1 MSTTMSV
8 TDQTDDTWD
17 AALSNVSAEEQQLI
31 SLKEDFKKI
40 IEEAQ
45 GVQPYLIRFF
55 GDAKAKQEFLEALK
69 SMLPLSTQT
78 TYTTMGPVVPGGVVT
93 LTLDQFAFQA
103 GSSLQLP
110 PEVHKSSDLINRF
123 VVEGFLSEDEPVL
136 IRPPCEGEIGKFSV
150 EYIKGQSR
158 VHTLMAF
165 AVYCFTHGE
174 ALPMVIK
181 TSAAAILCKCPE
193 NIQNAQDELFFAMR
207 TAHRS
212 AIRKAPHIMNWVW
225 SLQQLQ
231 KRTGLMPLQVVTEWN
246 RSVPQCDQITG
257 QMSKGTRNVLSMPT
271 ACVTKALQIVS
282 VQSWE
287 KCPFSNDNLSSK
299 KLSVGA
305 SFKGA
310 RVSTTSIWS
319 KWGVVTQDSLVL
331 MMDNLAAKQKAPNHK
346 PTKTELEGALEQC
359 TLACHVKDATLSM
372 LPGLGSIL
380 DTFINKLAR
389 GCPMLEMEMES
400 QLMNKSDTVNVR
412 DFPSIAHLLNSAAT
426 TPENVSAMEEALRS
440 TQDMIDKDRF
450 GLFVKEV
457 TFDAKSCRVYY
468 ANILEHVRGTAAE
481 RDEWKTKVRTDN
493 RSQCRQFWSK
503 IHISDVLSPDDAAR
517 TSSMIATWA
526 SAKKMW
532 CTKLRI
538 ESDTVIPVLIV
549 NFSAPSLV
557 PSAAQ
562 SSIIQAMNF
571 ILAESPHAIGVV
583 LMPTHAW
590 KKGQVW
596 MVDQAITKTLVHQ
609 GGCHVD
615 KEFTV
620 VFNDRSDVRDDR
632 PLTYPGRI
640 VWSNSMTGPSDIWK
654 KSSLMNDGLVGPV
667 KQFKRVD
674 MEMIQELDP
683 LSLPKDINM
692 PQGANKY
699 AQVGPDAWAAIL
711 KALTDGVPLSSRHSL
726 ICVDLTAN
734 WTQFGKAFVKF
745 NATNLVPSL
754 LLNYHLSVDNKDW
767 YENEM
772 VEVLVDLASTDAVK
786 VPGVVSN
793 ENAASNP
800 EKPEP
805 ARPSLKTGVWLNPK
819 EGSNLPGA
827 TIASELWKVWG
838 THPEFGK
845 DFELACAKFD
855 EEFAVHGVPLNAAA
869 AAAVDTAAPPVKKA
883 KVAADVPSV
892 DIASLPESITE
903 VKLLSVKMPKD
914 LLVLAKRSGGVFSIS
929 NPSEDHGCIPK
940 GSMLLGFG
948 KINFRQLK
956 NDSTEFDPQL
966 DFMFA
971 PDNSEYEVALE
982 SLELKTLKELV
993 SKQADTKTKADAKI
1007 CYHDFE
1013 DVPGDTAAFKLL
1025 RKIDVVCRCK
1035 EDKQQ
1040 GAVTPGSFGYLSS
1053 FAMWNT
1059 SWTKV
1064 VWVCKWS
1071 SNGLTP
1077 IRPVVITTATV
1088 DIAPGK
1094 GIIIK

>member
-1 MSTTMSV
+1 MSV
-8 TDQTDDTWD
+8 TGQTDDTWD
-17 AALSNVSAEEQQLI
+17 AVLSNVSAEEQQLI

-40 IEEAQ
+40 IGEAQ

-55 GDAKAKQEFLEALK
+55 ADAAAKEQFLQALP
-69 SMLPLSTQT
+69 SMLPVNTHT
-78 TYTTMGPVVPGGVVT
+78 AYTTGPVVPGEVAIF
-93 LTLDQFAFQA
+93 TLDKFAFQA
-103 GSSLQLP
+103 GSSLQLAP
-110 PEVHKSSDLINRF
+110 AVHKSGDLINRI
-123 VVEGFLSEDEPVL
+123 VVEGFLSEDEPVI
-136 IRPPCEGEIGKFSV
+136 IRPCGVMGAGEIDKFSV
-150 EYIKGQSR
+150 EYVKGQSR

-165 AVYCFTHGE
+165 VVYCFTHGE
-174 ALPMVIK
+174 PLPMVIK

-193 NIQNAQDELFFAMR
+193 HIENAQAELFYAMK

-212 AIRKAPHIMNWVW
+212 AVRKAPHIMNWVW

-231 KRTGLMPLQVVTEWN
+231 KRSGLTPLQVVTEWN
-246 RSVPQCDQITG
+246 KSVPQCDQITG
-257 QMSKGTRNVLSMPT
+257 QMSKGTKNVLSMPD
-271 ACVTKALQIVS
+271 ACVTKALEIVS

-310 RVSTTSIWS
+310 RTSATSIWT
-319 KWGVVTQDSLVL
+319 KWGVVTQEALVL
-331 MMDNLAAKQKAPNHK
+331 MMDNLAAKQKAPYHK
-346 PTKTELEGALEQC
+346 PTKTELDGTLEQC

-372 LPGLGSIL
+372 LPGLGSSL
-380 DTFINKLAR
+380 DTFINKLAS

-426 TPENVSAMEEALRS
+426 APDSVSAMEEALRS
-440 TQDMIDKDRF
+440 TQDMIDKDKF
-450 GLFVKEV
+450 ELFMKEV
-457 TFDAKSCRVYY
+457 DFDSKSVRVYY
-468 ANILEHVRGTAAE
+468 ANLLEHVRGTAAE
-481 RDEWKTKVRTDN
+481 RDAWKTKVRADN

-517 TSSMIATWA
+517 TSTMIASWQTT
-526 SAKKMW
+526 KKMW
-532 CTKLRI
+532 CGKLRVD
-538 ESDTVIPVLIV
+538 SDTVVPVLIV
-549 NFSAPSLV
+549 NFAAPSLV
-557 PSAAQ
+557 PAAAQ
-562 SSIIQAMNF
+562 SSIIQSMNF
-571 ILAESPHAIGVV
+571 ILAESPNAIGVV
-583 LMPTHAW
+583 LMPVHSW

-596 MVDQAITKTLVHQ
+596 MVNQAITKNMVHQ

-620 VFNDRSDVRDDR
+620 VFNERCDTRDDR
-632 PLTYPGRI
+632 PLTYPGRL
-640 VWSNSMTGPSDIWK
+640 VWSNSRNGPGDIWK
-654 KSSLMNDGLVGPV
+654 KSSLMQDGLVGPV
-667 KQFKRVD
+667 KQFKRPE
-674 MEMIQELDP
+674 MEMIQDLDP
-683 LSLPKDINM
+683 LSLPKDSNM

-699 AQVGPDAWAAIL
+699 AQLGPDAWSAIF
-711 KALTDGVPLSSRHSL
+711 KALTDGVPLSTRHTL
-726 ICVDLTAN
+726 IFVDLTAN

-745 NATNLVPSL
+745 NATNFVPSL

-767 YENEM
+767 YEHEM
-772 VEVLVDLASTDAVK
+772 VEVIVDLASNNDVA
-786 VPGVVSN
+786 VPGVVSDDG
-793 ENAASNP
+793 SHP

-805 ARPSLKTGVWLNPK
+805 VRPSLKAGVWLNPK

-827 TIASELWKVWG
+827 TVASELWKVWG
-838 THPEFGK
+838 THPAFGK
-845 DFELACAKFD
+845 DFEAACAKFD
-855 EEFAVHGVPLNAAA
+855 DEFAVHGIPLNAAA
-869 AAAVDTAAPPVKKA
+869 AAVNNATAPPVKKA
-883 KVAADVPSV
+883 KVVADVPSV
-892 DIASLPESITE
+892 DTASLPESLTE
-903 VKLLSVKMPKD
+903 VKLASVKMSKD
-914 LLVLAKRSGGVFSIS
+914 LLVLAKRVGGVFSIS
-929 NPSEDHGCIPK
+929 NPSEDHASIPK

-956 NDSTEFDPQL
+956 NDSIAFDPQL
-966 DFMFA
+966 DFMFD
-971 PDNSEYEVALE
+971 PDSSEYMVALE

-993 SKQADTKTKADAKI
+993 SKQAETKTKADAKI

-1035 EDKQQ
+1035 DDNQQ